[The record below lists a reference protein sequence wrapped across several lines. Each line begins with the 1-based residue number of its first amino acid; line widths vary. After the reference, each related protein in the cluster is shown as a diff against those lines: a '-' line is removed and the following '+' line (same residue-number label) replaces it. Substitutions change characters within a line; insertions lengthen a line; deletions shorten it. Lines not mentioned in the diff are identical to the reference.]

1 MSYIQKMRGKMRPI
15 GLDHKSKD
23 YLDTLNIDP
32 HYFEE
37 RFIPI
42 ETLIKAN
49 LAFKTKLENFK
60 QFIDCLSADRCFALW
75 IGETEDLII
84 QSEACLQKFAH
95 DEIIEQQFVEEH
107 VALADRIFEL
117 AKARV
122 YEGHWEYG
130 VSLEVDQQFDDLTEL
145 CRRIWAKESKAW
157 ITLAKVWKSCNPMG
171 I

>member
-1 MSYIQKMRGKMRPI
+1 MRGKMRPI
-15 GLDHKSKD
+15 GLDRKSKD
-23 YLDTLNIDP
+23 YLNTLNIDT

-75 IGETEDLII
+75 IGETEELLA
-84 QSEACLQKFAH
+84 QSEETLRHFSQ
-95 DEIIEQQFVEEH
+95 DYISEDSLIETH
-107 VALADRIFEL
+107 YKLAEKMCEL
-117 AKARV
+117 TERV

-130 VSLEVDQQFDDLTEL
+130 VSSAVDRQFDDLTEL
-145 CRRIWAKESKAW
+145 CRRIWSKENKAW
-157 ITLAKVWKSCNPMG
+157 VKLAKAWKSCNSRV